1 MYVCIYI
8 YIYTNMYMYTRIHMY
23 IYICI
28 YIYIHVCMNM
38 LKYGNKN
45 IHESDEP
52 PLHDIQSVDPGGTF
66 LYT

>member
-8 YIYTNMYMYTRIHMY
+8 YIHIYKHVYVYKNTYVHIYVY
-23 IYICI
+23 IYV
-28 YIYIHVCMNM
+28 HVCMNM